1 LLQQFLYKKQ
11 RTYINKQAFVW
22 QHRGLDANDTGL
34 FIILNKSDANDG
46 DLSIKEYMRKSDK
59 YTGVPLLKRPYRNH
73 YFAWNYKGQHKTPAE
88 YIAAMAPT
96 KLFSQDGET
105 ICCLI
110 DGNEKAMDFMYLDAQ
125 ILELVR
131 NYPDVYGEKEH
142 STYFADE
149 AHISLAEAHISLAAA
164 D

>member
-1 LLQQFLYKKQ
+1 M
-11 RTYINKQAFVW
+11 
-22 QHRGLDANDTGL
+22 
-34 FIILNKSDANDG
+34 LNKPDANDG
-46 DLSIKEYMRKSDK
+46 ALSIKEFMRESEK
-59 YTGVPLLKRPYRNH
+59 YKALPLLKRPWRDQ

-88 YIAAMAPT
+88 YIAVMAPT

-105 ICCLI
+105 ICRLI
-110 DGNEKAMDFMYLDAQ
+110 DGNEKAMDFMYMDAQ

-149 AHISLAEAHISLAAA
+149 AHISLAETATRFEEANIALAAA